1 MRERGAAQKCCSV
14 ELRFVLIVYMSG
26 ALSDPAAR
34 EFCGGPKTSSRDIGS
49 EVDDDDDVLRDMT
62 DDEMTGSEL
71 SALELDCVDELDLDG
86 L

>member
-1 MRERGAAQKCCSV
+1 
-14 ELRFVLIVYMSG
+14 MSG